1 MQKHH
6 ACSEVGATGAMKSKG
21 RARSEVGATGAMKS
35 MGRALVECLGN
46 GDVRALFGL
55 SWREAGVRLLPLL
68 RKSSSSIPKSGS
80 RG

>member
-1 MQKHH
+1 MLGGWGNGGN
-6 ACSEVGATGAMKSKG
+6 EVEG
-21 RARSEVGATGAMKS
+21 ARSLGGWGNGGNEVDGARFGGVLLS
-35 MGRALVECLGN
+35 N